1 MMSFKKEFR
10 ELKLSR
16 LEKEDSGIIIK
27 NNLFGFFSNFSKVK
41 RTVKNILKEDGV
53 VLTGSHALNCYYLSN
68 DTKVSDRS
76 QFNDWDILIHK
87 DRFIEISKK
96 FGFYDLNN
104 IKNNIYTIKT
114 PSDPYGRSGT
124 AVHLIIV
131 NDLPKYNEVGDY
143 KISILEDIIKFKMD
157 LLEGVHKFD
166 LQKHYNDLTNIFMNL
181 NH

>member
-1 MMSFKKEFR
+1 M
-10 ELKLSR
+10 
-16 LEKEDSGIIIK
+16 
-27 NNLFGFFSNFSKVK
+27 
-41 RTVKNILKEDGV
+41 
-53 VLTGSHALNCYYLSN
+53 
-68 DTKVSDRS
+68 
-76 QFNDWDILIHK
+76 
-87 DRFIEISKK
+87 
-96 FGFYDLNN
+96 NN

-114 PSDPYGRSGT
+114 PSGPYGRSGT